1 MGVSKSKPTMSVGE
15 KFCLKWNQFQE
26 NVSQSF
32 RELRDNNDF
41 FDVTLACEDDQQIE
55 AHKVILSAC
64 SPFFRNILKKN
75 PHSHPLLYMKNVKM
89 SDLVSI
95 LDFIYHGETNVHQE
109 DLDVFLATAKE
120 MKLKGLTEESDSI
133 KSINTERP
141 ELAKKV
147 ANTPINDR
155 EGYMKH
161 YTDNVVE
168 EKFDN
173 TLSVIDTVDESLIDD
188 SLIDNSFNYETTS
201 NDETIQEM
209 MVSTEEGLQCK
220 TCGKLSKT
228 KQNLR
233 KHIETHLPS
242 ASHPCTYCGKIY
254 RSTNSLQSHISR
266 QHGQ

>member
-1 MGVSKSKPTMSVGE
+1 MSVGE

-75 PHSHPLLYMKNVKM
+75 PHSHPLLYMKGVKM

-95 LDFIYHGETNVHQE
+95 LDFIYHGERNVHQE

-133 KSINTERP
+133 KYINTERP
-141 ELAKKV
+141 ELAKDV
-147 ANTPINDR
+147 VNTPINDR
-155 EGYMKH
+155 EGYMNN

-173 TLSVIDTVDESLIDD
+173 ALNVIDTVDESL
-188 SLIDNSFNYETTS
+188 LDNSFNYETTF
-201 NDETIQEM
+201 NDETMQEM

-233 KHIETHLPS
+233 KHIETHMPS

-254 RSTNSLQSHISR
+254 RSTNSLQSHKSR